1 MDNKQK
7 LIEAF
12 VAALGVSAAEAEGA
26 VFKET
31 RQWDSVGHV
40 NLMAAIE
47 EAFDISLD
55 PDDIMDLKSFEQA
68 RNILAKYEKEV

>member
-1 MDNKQK
+1 MDVRQK

-12 VAALGVSAAEAEGA
+12 VRALGVSAVEAETA
-26 VFKET
+26 AFKTT

-40 NLMAAIE
+40 NLMNAVE

-55 PDDIMDLKSFEQA
+55 PDDIMDFKSFAEGLK
-68 RNILAKYEKEV
+68 ILEKYNG